1 MPLSDR
7 EQLLVDFG
15 KSFDL
20 RDFVETGTLIGTMFR
35 AVQKGFD
42 RAFTIDKEA
51 PTPGLAAEFA
61 DSSRVFLLT
70 GSSGDMLGDVLQ
82 KHKITRALFWL
93 DAHGNETYY
102 VDDGNNQVPKE
113 LAAIEKYAPDS
124 LVVVDNVTVYKGEYW
139 VNTSYVFTVPK
150 GWQVVYHDIV
160 AILHRGGYTLPEGL

>member
-15 KSFDL
+15 KMFDL

-35 AVQKGFD
+35 AVQPGFE
-42 RAFTIDKEA
+42 RAFTMDING
-51 PTPGLAAEFA
+51 PTPSLMEEFVKS
-61 DSSRVFLLT
+61 DRVFLLA
-70 GSSGDMLGDVLQ
+70 GSSGDMLGYILQ
-82 KHKITRALFWL
+82 KYNITRALFWL

-124 LVVVDNVTVYKGEYW
+124 LVLVDNVTLVAGKRW
-139 VNTSYVFTVPK
+139 INTSYPFIVPE
-150 GWQVVYHDIV
+150 GWGATYYDII
-160 AILHRGGYTLPEGL
+160 AILHRGGYQLPEIK